1 MHKKNKQT
9 KKTNKKNTLHIIV
22 WMLVWKL
29 VITKVYGNTK
39 MRQIEINGI
48 PSLCLFAVSIFP
60 QKLKSDMTI
69 KHLACGGEKQW

>member
-1 MHKKNKQT
+1 
-9 KKTNKKNTLHIIV
+9 
-22 WMLVWKL
+22 MLVWKL
-29 VITKVYGNTK
+29 VITKVHGNTK